1 MATIS
6 PSNHLSIIVC
16 AALTNYSRTVISRR
30 WLPEFEVWTAHVV
43 RCWVSTVPSSF
54 SAIINALYIADPFRD
69 RMHRLADHGLRTWTN
84 TSDAN
89 NKKSVLQ
96 VNVLLFQQLSQ
107 CVTGTPPRSENWTCC
122 TDLNPE
128 LEKFQIRYWIR
139 KCDIFRKFLKN
150 SIPMCMS
157 SEETISGLLC
167 VPPFIY

>member
-1 MATIS
+1 M
-6 PSNHLSIIVC
+6 
-16 AALTNYSRTVISRR
+16 
-30 WLPEFEVWTAHVV
+30 HVV
-43 RCWVSTVPSSF
+43 HYWVSSVPFSF
-54 SAIINALYIADPFRD
+54 STILNALYIADPFRD

-107 CVTGTPPRSENWTCC
+107 CVTGTSLRSEDWNWTCYI
-122 TDLNPE
+122 DRNPE
-128 LEKFQIRYWIR
+128 LEKFQVRYWIR
-139 KCDIFRKFLKN
+139 KCDIFRKFLKS
-150 SIPMCMS
+150 SIPICMS